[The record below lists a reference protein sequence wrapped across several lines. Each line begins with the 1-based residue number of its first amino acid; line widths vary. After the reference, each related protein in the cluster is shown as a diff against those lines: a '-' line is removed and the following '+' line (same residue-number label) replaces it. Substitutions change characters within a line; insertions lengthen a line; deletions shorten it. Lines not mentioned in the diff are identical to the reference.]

1 MSWRLSKPWKHQHT
15 SGGGGSSPPPPPPT
29 EGTSNPPIPLIDNWI
44 IENGWKG
51 LIIDP
56 LSALANEAYTD
67 VPRLYM
73 QGGSYWVYPG
83 NINIDELIHVEQ
95 RMSYHDNC
103 SVRRHVKQA
112 QGAVVLKVNGTIPNH
127 DAVKIVINNFG
138 STLTYSFSRVISEGG
153 SNYYFYVTPM
163 IDFND
168 HLSTSGTVLFNFMIG
183 SSATQFTRS
192 GPVFHGYN
200 GMPND
205 TYRKLKDVFVRPP
218 YQNEFN
224 NGDFVQGCYIRNFG
238 NVVYGGLKWFRPT
251 KANPAR

>member
-1 MSWRLSKPWKHQHT
+1 MSWRISKPWKHQHT

-29 EGTSNPPIPLIDNWI
+29 EGTSNPPVPLIDNWI

-56 LSALANEAYTD
+56 LSTLANESYTD

-95 RMSYHDNC
+95 KMSYHNNC
-103 SVRRHVKQA
+103 TIRRHVHHAQA
-112 QGAVVLKVNGTIPNH
+112 AIVMKINGVIPKPEELKILV
-127 DAVKIVINNFG
+127 NNFG
-138 STLTYSFSRVISEGG
+138 TVMTYSFSRVNNDGS
-153 SNYYFYVTPM
+153 SNYYFYVTPE
-163 IDFND
+163 ISFYDPLDVTDTKLIRFN
-168 HLSTSGTVLFNFMIG
+168 MG
-183 SSATQFTRS
+183 SSSVEYRKTGTKFY
-192 GPVFHGYN
+192 GYN

-205 TYRKLKDVFVRPP
+205 IYRKLKEVFVRPP
-218 YQNEFN
+218 FKNDFN

-251 KANPAR
+251 KANPTR